1 MSYLLDTHILL
12 WWLADNPKLTEE
24 TRQLIKNPKN
34 TFFVSSAS
42 AWEIAIKKALGKL
55 EAPDDLETAL
65 AANNFI
71 PLNISIAHALSVG
84 KLPQHHL
91 DPFDRMLIAQAK
103 LENITI
109 ITHDIIFKKYSTST
123 AII

>member
-12 WWLADNPKLTEE
+12 WWLSDDSKLSAKA
-24 TRQLIKNPKN
+24 RQLIENPKN

-55 EAPDDLETAL
+55 EAPNDLETAL

-71 PLNISIAHALSVG
+71 PLNISVSHALTVG

-91 DPFDRMLIAQAK
+91 DPFDRMLVPQAK
-103 LENITI
+103 LEGLTI
-109 ITHDIIFKKYSTST
+109 LTHDPVFKKYPVSTVMV
-123 AII
+123 